1 MWKIIKRSVEKITVH
16 KERFSLWMK
25 WEFKIEFANDSFWP
39 YKYKFEREDCY
50 FNDGL
55 EDRGTKIFPLRNKAF
70 DNTEIFLETD
80 DIVIAVW
87 ERWSLM
93 WDDKDFIDI
102 INIKTEKKYRLFTEE
117 VNLIFNS
124 EDKVVIN
131 AKETETNKFK
141 TIVLDFNTMKKVEE
155 REEELQA
162 FFKSVYNVLEKKW
175 YLLDFKVADKSE
187 KDEELKYQKWSFILQ
202 KVSLSWVPSKFNRKK
217 FEVTTVRWK
226 IIDIWEESKR

>member
-1 MWKIIKRSVEKITVH
+1 MWKIIKKSIEKIVLD
-16 KERFSLWMK
+16 KEKFSLWMK

-39 YKYKFEREDCY
+39 YNYKFEREDCY

-87 ERWSLM
+87 ERGSLM
-93 WDDKDFIDI
+93 WEDKNFIDI

-124 EDKVVIN
+124 EDKVIVN
-131 AKETETNKFK
+131 AKDDWVFK
-141 TIVLDFNTMKKVEE
+141 TIVLDFRSMKKIEE
-155 REEELQA
+155 VIEDLQP
-162 FFKSVYNVLEKKW
+162 FFKSVYNVKEDNW
-175 YLLDFKVADKSE
+175 YLLDFTIWDENE
-187 KDEELKYQKWSFILQ
+187 KDEEKKYQNGSFILQ
-202 KVSLSWVPSKFNRKK
+202 KVGIKWKPVKFDRKK
-217 FEVTTVRWK
+217 YQVKTNSWF
-226 IIDIWEESKR
+226 IDIWEESKK